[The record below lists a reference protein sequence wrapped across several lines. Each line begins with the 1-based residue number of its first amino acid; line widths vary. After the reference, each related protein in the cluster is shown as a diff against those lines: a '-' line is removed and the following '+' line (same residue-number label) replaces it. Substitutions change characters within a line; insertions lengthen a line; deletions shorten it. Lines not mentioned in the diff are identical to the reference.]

1 LDFTALE
8 NFIQERLTK
17 YKFPGISVA
26 LLKGRE
32 VIYSRGFG
40 FRDITES
47 LPATPNTNYCVGSVT
62 KTFTAVAT
70 MQLVERGLMSLE
82 EPVNKFVDVIK
93 SSDIKVY
100 HLLSHTSGI
109 PALGYAE
116 ALIDSYYG
124 LSNYWFPIAT
134 PDDVVSFMRDYNEW
148 LTHKPGERWFYLN
161 EGYVLLGKIIEKV
174 SGVSYESYIKT
185 NILDKLGMKKS
196 YFTRDEYLRDSNRAT
211 PYLINREGKHVRTE
225 PVFGISADGGLFSN
239 VIDLLR
245 FTEALINRGVLDDVE
260 ILSKDSIILMERAFT
275 QLPYESV
282 VADSYGLGLTI
293 RHNFFGRKLVGHSG
307 SVLVYTA
314 YVGYVPDEKIS
325 VAVLANSSGYPLS
338 LIGGYA
344 LAMLLGRDPEKE
356 LPYVLTE
363 RTYDKLVGTYKN
375 YKETVRIHVKRSGDM
390 LFLEE
395 DSRDSSPVPLVLE
408 KMSEDYVLF
417 RIHTLAA
424 KIPVEFY
431 IKNSKI
437 TMVYDRYELIK
448 TTSS

>member
-1 LDFTALE
+1 MDFNALE
-8 NFIQERLTK
+8 NFVQERLTK

-26 LLKGRE
+26 LLRDGE

-62 KTFTAVAT
+62 KAFTAVAI
-70 MQLVERGLMSLE
+70 MQLVEKGLISLE
-82 EPVNKFVDVIK
+82 DPVNKFIDVIK

-134 PDDVVSFMRDYNEW
+134 PDDVVTFMRDYSEW
-148 LTHKPGERWFYLN
+148 FTHKPGEKWFYLN

-174 SGVSYESYIKT
+174 SGVSYESYVKT
-185 NILDKLGMKKS
+185 NVLDRLNMKRS
-196 YFTRDEYLRDSNRAT
+196 YFTRDEYLRDHDRAT
-211 PYLINREGKHVRTE
+211 PYVISKEGKHLKVE

-239 VIDLLR
+239 VIDLLK
-245 FTEALINRGVLDDVE
+245 FAETLINRGSRGDAE
-260 ILSKDSIILMERAFT
+260 ILSRDSVTLMEKPFAR
-275 QLPYESV
+275 LPYETP
-282 VADSYGLGLTI
+282 VADSYGLGLII
-293 RHNFFGRKLVGHSG
+293 RHDFFGHKLVGHSG
-307 SVLVYTA
+307 SVYVYTA
-314 YVGYVPDEKIS
+314 YLGYVPDEKIG
-325 VAVLANSSGYPLS
+325 VAVLANASGYPLS

-344 LAMLLGRDPEKE
+344 LATLLGKNPEKE

-363 RTYDKLVGTYKN
+363 RTYEKLVGTYKN
-375 YKETVRIHVKRSGDM
+375 YKETVRVHVKRCGDL

-395 DSRDSSPVPLVLE
+395 DSRDSSPIPLVPQ
-408 KMSEDYVLF
+408 KISEDYALF
-417 RIHTLAA
+417 NVYTLAS
-424 KIPVEFY
+424 KIPVEFHVKSPKEVVMIY
-431 IKNSKI
+431 E
-437 TMVYDRYELIK
+437 RYELIK
-448 TTSS
+448 SS